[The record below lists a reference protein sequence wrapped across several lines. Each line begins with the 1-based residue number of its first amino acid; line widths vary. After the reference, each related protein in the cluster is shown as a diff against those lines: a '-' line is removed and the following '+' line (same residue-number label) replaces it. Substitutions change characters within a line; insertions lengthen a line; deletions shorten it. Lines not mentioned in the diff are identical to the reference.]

1 MWLDYLLL
9 SRKAVKL
16 ISRHT
21 SRACDPFLSD
31 PCHCRNPEKKRAT
44 QRVALNGQ
52 QLSVIYGTS
61 WLIRVAQFARLLRV
75 PPQVKPPP
83 ETRYCVSV
91 QFWPMY
97 SLAIHK
103 IEPSLTAAP

>member
-1 MWLDYLLL
+1 VARLFTAQPE
-9 SRKAVKL
+9 SRQADLVDTHL
-16 ISRHT
+16 APMIPSGPI
-21 SRACDPFLSD
+21 RAIVEI
-31 PCHCRNPEKKRAT
+31 RTKKRAT

-83 ETRYCVSV
+83 ETRYCESV
-91 QFWPMY
+91 QLCPMY

-103 IEPSLTAAP
+103 DEPSLTAPP